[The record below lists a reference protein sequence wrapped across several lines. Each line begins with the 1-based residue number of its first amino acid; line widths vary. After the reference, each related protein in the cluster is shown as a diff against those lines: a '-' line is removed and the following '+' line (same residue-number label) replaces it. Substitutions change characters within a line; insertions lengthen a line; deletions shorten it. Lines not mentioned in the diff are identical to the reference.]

1 MPFAEKFFVTL
12 SQMSDTIRNIELLAP
27 AKDYASAVDAID
39 CGADA
44 VYIGASRFGARYAAG
59 NTIEDIARV
68 VEYAHRFGAKV
79 YATCNTLLFDDELE
93 DARTQAESL
102 IRAGVDALI
111 IQDMAYTRMGLPIE
125 LHASTQ
131 TNCVDA
137 ERVRFFEQ
145 VGFSR
150 AILERSMTLEQ
161 IREVRHTTTIELE
174 AFIHGAICVCQS
186 GRCFLSRSTS
196 TRSGNRGECSQPCR
210 LSYDLTDGEGTTHI
224 KSKHLLSV
232 RDLDLSAR
240 IGDMLD
246 AGVSSFKIE
255 GRLKDR
261 IYLRNVVSHYRR
273 ILDREIARRSN
284 CRRASEGT
292 SRIEFTPN
300 PAKSFTRGASE
311 YMFDGKQSGVASFD
325 TPKAVGESIGR
336 IVKVT
341 ERGFTLDR
349 AHDLATGDGVCFIS
363 NGEAIGTNINA
374 VNGSLITPNRIE
386 GLRAGME
393 LFRNYNRLFSSSVEK
408 SRLRRSVEARLELQ
422 FHPQSI
428 LLRAYDLQGNTA
440 EVTLQQSFE
449 SAKDGQK
456 MYQTIVT
463 TLNKSGDT
471 IFDIT
476 QIRVLDAEEVPMHES
491 VPVFVPA
498 SAVATLRRE
507 VLNSLT
513 DRRINNAAKGRLF
526 VENRSARY
534 PATTLSEQDNVTNS
548 LARSFYTDHGV
559 EQIEQGLDCHT
570 TTEGHRVMISDYCIR
585 REIGECLLKKPTLK
599 GPLYLERGRK
609 RYRLEF
615 DCKRCQMSLYDCI

>member
-1 MPFAEKFFVTL
+1 MPFADKFFVTL
-12 SQMSDTIRNIELLAP
+12 SQMSDTIRHIELLAP

-59 NTIEDIARV
+59 NSIEDISHV

-79 YATCNTLLFDDELE
+79 YATCNTLLFDEEIE
-93 DARTQAESL
+93 DARRQAESL
-102 IRAGVDALI
+102 VKAGVDALI

-131 TNCVDA
+131 TNCVDV

-150 AILERSMTLEQ
+150 AILERSMSLEQ
-161 IREVRHTTTIELE
+161 IRQVRRSTSIELE

-224 KSKHLLSV
+224 KGKHLLSV

-240 IGDMLD
+240 IGEMLD

-273 ILDREIARRSN
+273 ILDSEIARRSN
-284 CRRASEGT
+284 CHRASEGV

-336 IVKVT
+336 IDKVT

-349 AHDLATGDGVCFIS
+349 NHDLTTGDGVCFIS

-386 GLRAGME
+386 GLREGME
-393 LFRNYNRLFSSSVEK
+393 LFRNYNRLFTISVEK
-408 SRLRRSVEARLELQ
+408 SRLRRSVEAKMELRL
-422 FHPQSI
+422 HPQSI

-440 EVTLQQSFE
+440 EAALPYNFE
-449 SAKDGQK
+449 PAKDGEK
-456 MYQTIVT
+456 MYQTIIT
-463 TLNKSGDT
+463 TLKKSGDT
-471 IFDIT
+471 IFDIAD
-476 QIRVLDAEEVPMHES
+476 IRVLNSEGEPMHES
-491 VPVFVPA
+491 VQAFIPA
-498 SAVATLRRE
+498 SVLATLRRE

-513 DRRINNAAKGRLF
+513 DKRINNTAENRF
-526 VENRSARY
+526 FTENRSARY
-534 PATTLSEQDNVTNS
+534 PATALSEQDNVTNS
-548 LARSFYTDHGV
+548 LAHAFYTDHGV
-559 EQIEQGLDCHT
+559 EHIEWGLDCHP

-585 REIGECLLKKPTLK
+585 REIGECLLKQPTIK
-599 GPLYLERGRK
+599 GKLYLERGRK

>member
-1 MPFAEKFFVTL
+1 MPFAESFFVTL
-12 SQMSDTIRNIELLAP
+12 SQMSDTIRHIELLAP

-79 YATCNTLLFDDELE
+79 YATCNTLLFDEELK
-93 DARTQAESL
+93 DARSQAESL

-111 IQDMAYTRMGLPIE
+111 IQDMAYARMGLPIE

-131 TNCVDA
+131 TNCVDT

-150 AILERSMTLEQ
+150 AILERSMSLEQ
-161 IREVRHTTTIELE
+161 IRQVRRSTTIELE

-210 LSYDLTDGEGTTHI
+210 LSYDLTDGEGTTYI

-273 ILDREIARRSN
+273 ILDREIAQRSECRRS
-284 CRRASEGT
+284 SEGT
-292 SRIEFTPN
+292 SRIEFTPS

-311 YMFDGKQSGVASFD
+311 YMFNGKQSGVASFD

-393 LFRNYNRLFSSSVEK
+393 LFRNYNRLFSASVEK

-422 FHPQSI
+422 LLPQSI
-428 LLRAYDLQGNTA
+428 LLRAYDLQGNSA
-440 EVTLQQSFE
+440 EATLPQNAE
-449 SAKDGQK
+449 PAKDGQK

-463 TLNKSGDT
+463 TLRKSGDT

-476 QIRVLDAEEVPMHES
+476 DIRILDAEGEALHES
-491 VPVFVPA
+491 VPAFVPA
-498 SAVATLRRE
+498 SALATLRRE
-507 VLNSLT
+507 ALNSLS
-513 DRRINNAAKGRLF
+513 DRRISNIAESRIF
-526 VENRSARY
+526 IENRSARY
-534 PATTLSEQDNVTNS
+534 PATSLSEQDNVTNTLS
-548 LARSFYTDHGV
+548 REFYNDHGV
-559 EQIEQGLDCHT
+559 EHIEQGLDCHP

-585 REIGECLLKKPTLK
+585 REIGECLLKQPTIK
-599 GPLYLERGRK
+599 GKLYLERGRK

-615 DCKRCQMSLYDCI
+615 DCKKCQMSLYDCI